1 MPKIR
6 ITKFKQM
13 KENGDKIS
21 MITAYDAATAE
32 LVDSAGIDS
41 ILVGDSLGNVVQGRA
56 DTLSVT
62 LEEMIYHTKMVSRG
76 VSNAHLAADMP
87 FLSYQVSVESAVN
100 NAGRLIKEGNAESVK
115 LEVNEEYIDTVY
127 ALNKASIPVIA
138 HIGLCPQSVH
148 IMGGYRVQGRNKN
161 DADQMLHLAHLA
173 EDAGA
178 FLIVLE
184 SVPSALAE
192 KISTSLSIPTIGIGA
207 GNRCDGQVLVF
218 NDMVGL
224 TPEPLPKFVNK
235 FAEGRKIFIKAT
247 EKYIEQVKK
256 QKFPSKKNSYE

>member
-13 KENGDKIS
+13 TQKGDKIS
-21 MITAYDAATAE
+21 MITAYDTATAE

-41 ILVGDSLGNVVQGRA
+41 VLVGDSLGNVIQGLEN
-56 DTLSVT
+56 TLSVS
-62 LEEMIYHTKMVSRG
+62 LEEMIY
-76 VSNAHLAADMP
+76 
-87 FLSYQVSVESAVN
+87 
-100 NAGRLIKEGNAESVK
+100 NAGRLLKEGNAESVK

-148 IMGGYRVQGRNKN
+148 VTGGYLVQGRKKK
-161 DADQMLHLAHLA
+161 DAEHLLQLAHLA

-184 SVPSALAE
+184 SIPGVLAE
-192 KISTSLSIPTIGIGA
+192 KITSSLAIPTIGIGA

-218 NDMVGL
+218 NDMAGL
-224 TPEPLPKFVNK
+224 SPDPLPKFVKK

-247 EKYIEQVKK
+247 EKYIDQVKN
-256 QKFPSKKNSYE
+256 QKFPSKKNNYE

>member
-1 MPKIR
+1 
-6 ITKFKQM
+6 M

-41 ILVGDSLGNVVQGRA
+41 ILVGDSLGNVIQGL
-56 DTLSVT
+56 DNTLAVS
-62 LEEMIYHTKMVSRG
+62 LDEMIYHTKIVSRG
-76 VSNAHLAADMP
+76 VKNAHLAADMP
-87 FLSYQVSVESAVN
+87 FLSYQVSVDSAIS

-127 ALNKASIPVIA
+127 AINKAGIPVIA

-148 IMGGYRVQGRNKN
+148 VAGGYKVQGRSKD
-161 DADQMLHLAHLA
+161 DADHLLHLAHLA

-178 FLIVLE
+178 FLLVIE
-184 SVPSALAE
+184 SIPAPLAE
-192 KISTSLSIPTIGIGA
+192 KITKSLSIPTIGIGA
-207 GNRCDGQVLVF
+207 GNNCDGQVLVF
-218 NDMVGL
+218 NDMAGL
-224 TPEPLPKFVNK
+224 SPEPLPKFVNK

-247 EKYIEQVKK
+247 EKYIQQVKSR
-256 QKFPSKKNSYE
+256 KFPSKNNSYE

>member
-13 KENGDKIS
+13 KQKGDKIS
-21 MITAYDAATAE
+21 MITAYDTATAE

-41 ILVGDSLGNVVQGRA
+41 VLVGDSLGNVIQGLEN
-56 DTLSVT
+56 TLSVS
-62 LEEMIYHTKMVSRG
+62 LEEMIYHTKIVSRG
-76 VSNAHLAADMP
+76 IKNAHLAADMP
-87 FLSYQVSVESAVN
+87 FLSYQVSVESAIN
-100 NAGRLIKEGNAESVK
+100 NAGRLLKEGNAESVK

-148 IMGGYRVQGRNKN
+148 VTGGYLVQGRKKN
-161 DADQMLHLAHLA
+161 DAEHLLQLAHLA

-184 SVPSALAE
+184 SIPGVLAE
-192 KISTSLSIPTIGIGA
+192 KITLSLAIPTIGIGA

-218 NDMVGL
+218 NDMAGL
-224 TPEPLPKFVNK
+224 SPDPLPKFVNK

-247 EKYIEQVKK
+247 EKYIEQVKN